1 MILDIN
7 YDCDDY
13 DDCIDHNYH
22 DKNQEGDA
30 LHYSQQTH
38 DDYDV
43 DEVAGVGGDDD
54 FDDDDVVTCEPYIWG
69 PRLSRCCT

>member
-1 MILDIN
+1 M
-7 YDCDDY
+7 
-13 DDCIDHNYH
+13 
-22 DKNQEGDA
+22 
-30 LHYSQQTH
+30 HYSQQTH

-69 PRLSRCCT
+69 PQLSRCCT